1 MNDIT
6 QRLTYANVLQGPM
19 VLREA
24 IETIEALRAE
34 LDREKRW
41 IRTLEQCL
49 LTHIKADHGRQGE

>member
-6 QRLTYANVLQGPM
+6 QRLTYAKVLEGPM
-19 VLREA
+19 ILREA

-41 IRTLEQCL
+41 IRTLEKCL
-49 LTHIKADHGRQGE
+49 LDHIKADHGRKI